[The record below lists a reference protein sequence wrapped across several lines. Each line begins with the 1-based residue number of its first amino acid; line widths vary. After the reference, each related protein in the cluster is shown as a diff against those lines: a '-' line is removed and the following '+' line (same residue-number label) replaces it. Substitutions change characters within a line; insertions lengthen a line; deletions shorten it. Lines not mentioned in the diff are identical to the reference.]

1 MDYKQLTKEELEK
14 ALADEL
20 KILKK
25 CQKEGKT
32 VDMTR
37 GRPCRE
43 QLDLS
48 VPMFDV
54 LHDADFL
61 SQGIDVRNYGCPLG
75 TKESREL
82 FAEMLGVKTDEVI
95 TLDGSSLSIMYDL
108 VQFAKQFGIMGST
121 PWNKLPKTKFICPAP
136 GYDRHFAICEA
147 LGIEMITVPMLADGP
162 DMDLIEPMVKSDAS
176 IKGIWCVP
184 KYSNPTGITYSDKAV
199 ERIATMPTAA
209 EDFRVFWDNAYCVHS
224 LYGVDDKLKNI
235 FDVAK
240 KAGTE
245 NRIYEFASTSKI
257 TFASAGISC
266 VAASE
271 ANVAEIK
278 GHMFFKT
285 IGPNKVNQYMH
296 ALFLKDKDNVLKLM
310 AKHAEILRPKFEIV
324 DKALS
329 EAFDGDNFVRWSK
342 PNGGYFVSVDVKNCA
357 KRIVEL
363 AKESG
368 VSFTKAGATFPYGTD
383 DYNMNIRIAPSVPN
397 LDELSFAMKVL
408 VSAIKIARMEL
419 VLKKCFNN
427 NV

>member
-1 MDYKQLTKEELEK
+1 MDYKELTKEELEK
-14 ALADEL
+14 TLADEL
-20 KILKK
+20 KLMKK
-25 CQKEGKT
+25 YQKEGKV

-54 LHDADFL
+54 VKGADFM
-61 SQGIDVRNYGCPLG
+61 SQGIDVRNYGGPLG

-82 FAEMLGVKTDEVI
+82 FADILGVKADEVI
-95 TLDGSSLSIMYDL
+95 TADSSSLSIMYDV
-108 VQFAKQFGIMGST
+108 VQFAKQFGIMGSI

-147 LGIEMITVPMLADGP
+147 LGIEMITVPMLSTGP
-162 DMDLIEPMVKSDAS
+162 DMDLIEPMVKADAS

-184 KYSNPTGITYSDKAV
+184 KYSNPTGITYSDEVV
-199 ERIATMPTAA
+199 ERLATMPVAA
-209 EDFRVFWDNAYCVHS
+209 EDFRIFWDNAYCVHS
-224 LYGVDDKLKNI
+224 LYDTDEKLKNI

-245 NRIYEFASTSKI
+245 NRIYEFASTSKV

-266 VAASE
+266 IATSE
-271 ANVAEIK
+271 ANVNELKA
-278 GHMFFKT
+278 HMFYKT

-296 ALFLKDKDNVLKLM
+296 ALFLKDKDGVLKLM
-310 AKHAEILRPKFEIV
+310 AKHADILRPKFQAV

-329 EAFDGDNFVRWSK
+329 DAFDGDRWVKWSK
-342 PNGGYFVSVDVKNCA
+342 PNGGYFISVDVKNCA

-363 AKESG
+363 SKEAG
-368 VSFTKAGATFPYGTD
+368 VSFTKAGATFPYGMD

-397 LDELSFAMKVL
+397 LDELNFAMKVF

-419 VLKKCFNN
+419 VLQKCFKG
-427 NV
+427 

>member
-1 MDYKQLTKEELEK
+1 MDYKELTKEVLEK
-14 ALADEL
+14 TLADEL
-20 KILKK
+20 KLMKK
-25 CQKEGKT
+25 YQKEGKV

-54 LHDADFL
+54 VKGADFM
-61 SQGIDVRNYGCPLG
+61 SQGIDVRNYGGPLG

-82 FAEMLGVKTDEVI
+82 FADILGVKADEVI
-95 TLDGSSLSIMYDL
+95 TADSSSLSIMYDV
-108 VQFAKQFGIMGST
+108 VQFAKQFGVLGSI
-121 PWNKLPKTKFICPAP
+121 PWNKLPKAKFICPAP

-147 LGIEMITVPMLADGP
+147 LGIEMITVPMLSTGP
-162 DMDLIEPMVKSDAS
+162 DMDLIEPMVKADAS

-184 KYSNPTGITYSDKAV
+184 KYSNPTGITYSDEVV
-199 ERIATMPTAA
+199 ERLATMPVAA
-209 EDFRVFWDNAYCVHS
+209 EDFRIFWDTAYSVHS
-224 LYGVDDKLKNI
+224 LYDTDDKLKNI

-245 NRIYEFASTSKI
+245 NRIYEFASTSKV

-266 VAASE
+266 IATSE
-271 ANVAEIK
+271 ANVNELKA
-278 GHMFFKT
+278 HMFYKT

-296 ALFLKDKDNVLKLM
+296 ALFLKDKDGVLKLM
-310 AKHAEILRPKFEIV
+310 AKHADILRPKFQAV

-329 EAFDGDNFVRWSK
+329 DAFDGDRWVKWSK
-342 PNGGYFVSVDVKNCA
+342 PNGGYFISVDVKNCA

-363 AKESG
+363 SKEAG
-368 VSFTKAGATFPYGTD
+368 VSFTKAGSTFPYGMD

-397 LDELSFAMKVL
+397 LDELNFAMKVF

-419 VLKKCFNN
+419 VLQKCFKG
-427 NV
+427 